1 MIGGM
6 KVRLLLTNDDGIN
19 AKGIY
24 ALAKELEKDHEV
36 IIVAPA
42 KEQSACGHSI
52 TLTRPLIVR
61 KTKIEGLNSE
71 AFSVDGTPAD
81 CVKIAINKLVVGKID
96 MVVSGINRGFNLGT
110 DVLYSGTVS
119 AAIEACI
126 YKIPA
131 IAVSMEIKENIETYD
146 IAAKYVSSILLKAKQ
161 NNIKSNIVLNVN
173 IPLLKENKIKG
184 IKVCKIGTRLY
195 NNDYIKSIGENNE
208 TQYEIKGKVKDIH
221 EEDADTKYF
230 KEGYVTVTPL
240 HYDLTNFN
248 ILEDVSKWF

>member
-1 MIGGM
+1 M
-6 KVRLLLTNDDGIN
+6 RLLLTNDDGIS

-36 IIVAPA
+36 IIVAPD
-42 KEQSACGHSI
+42 KERSACGHSI
-52 TLTRPLIVR
+52 TLTRPLIV
-61 KTKIEGLNSE
+61 KENKIKGLKSK

-81 CVKIAINKLVVGKID
+81 CVKIGINKLINGKID
-96 MVVSGINRGFNLGT
+96 MVISGINRGFNLGT

-131 IAVSMEIKENIETYD
+131 MAISMEIKDNIETYD
-146 IAAKYVSSILLKAKQ
+146 MAAKYAREILLKAKD

-173 IPLLKENKIKG
+173 IPLLKENEIKG
-184 IKVCKIGTRLY
+184 IKVCKIGSRLY
-195 NNDYIKSIGENNE
+195 NNKYIESTGENNE
-208 TQYEIKGKVKDIH
+208 TQYEIKGMVKDIH
-221 EEDADTKYF
+221 EKDSDTIYF

-240 HYDLTNFN
+240 HYDLTNFS
-248 ILEDVSKWF
+248 ILNDVRKWF